1 MATKK
6 ASYKEPSTYFNSD
19 MRKAAEKWEKENGN
33 GASKKAPAKAPAKK
47 PAPVKKK

>member
-19 MRKAAEKWEKENGN
+19 MRKAAEKWEKENGA
-33 GASKKAPAKAPAKK
+33 GKKAPAKAPAKK